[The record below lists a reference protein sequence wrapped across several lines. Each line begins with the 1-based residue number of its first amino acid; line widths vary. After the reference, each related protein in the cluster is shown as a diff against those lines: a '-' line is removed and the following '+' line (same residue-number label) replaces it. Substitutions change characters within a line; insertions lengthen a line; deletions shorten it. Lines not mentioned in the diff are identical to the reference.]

1 MENEICGD
9 FAREVADIRMSKLVM
24 QLGDKERAAVLKLL
38 LGPIIDEHSIFTPKE
53 IAYYHLHIILGK
65 SAKMIARSFKCT
77 DSNVYAV
84 VASAEK
90 KLMGYRRKRPYV

>member
-1 MENEICGD
+1 MEDEICGD
-9 FAREVADIRMSKLVM
+9 FAREVADITMGQFFIKLK
-24 QLGDKERAAVLKLL
+24 DKERAALLKLL

-90 KLMGYRRKRPYV
+90 KLMGYRRNRPYV